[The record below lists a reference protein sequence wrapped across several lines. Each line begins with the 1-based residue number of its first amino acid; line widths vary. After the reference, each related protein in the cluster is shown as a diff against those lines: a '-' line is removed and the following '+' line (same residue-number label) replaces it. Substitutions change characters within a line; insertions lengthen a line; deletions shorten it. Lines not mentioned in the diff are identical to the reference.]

1 MKSKI
6 FTILFFFSTII
17 LAETNDYI
25 ISVLTIGPGNSLSDS
40 FGHSAI
46 RVQDKSKNYDLVFNY
61 GIYDFNDP
69 KFYSNF
75 IKGYLNY
82 SLGVSYFKDFKS
94 SYISNNRSIKEQ
106 VLLLPDALNKKI
118 ADRLIFNSKPEN
130 KNYRYDYFSNNCST
144 IIKDIIDE
152 SLIDYDYENDYVVEN
167 KGKNTYRNLIY
178 ENINKNS
185 WGSLGIDICL
195 GSYIDQEI
203 DVKKNTFLPEYLF
216 EYLNSSYYKH
226 PDLSNKI
233 KLVKKNNF
241 INYENKEFQN
251 LNSNNLFY
259 SPLFIFIIISS
270 FLLFLSS
277 RDLNNKVIHLILQST
292 HIITSAIGFLLLFL
306 WFFTDHFTSA
316 YNYNLLWANPLNIIL
331 IFKSINK
338 KWKIALLKLLLL
350 SLALIVLHSITNV
363 QVFNISL
370 YPFFIFLAFRY
381 LQLIK
386 YYSKHDDLQS
396 I

>member
-106 VLLLPDALNKKI
+106 VLLLPDSLNKKI
-118 ADRLIFNSKPEN
+118 VDRLIINSKPEN
-130 KNYRYDYFSNNCST
+130 KNYLYDYFSNNCST

-152 SLIDYDYENDYVVEN
+152 SLIKYDYQNTYVV
-167 KGKNTYRNLIY
+167 KDKNTYRNLIY

-203 DVKKNTFLPEYLF
+203 DAKKNTFLPEYLF
-216 EYLNSSYYKH
+216 EYLNSSYYNN
-226 PDLSNKI
+226 PELGNKI
-233 KLVKKNNF
+233 KLVKKINF
-241 INYENKEFQN
+241 INNKNKQFPN
-251 LNSNNLFY
+251 LNIDTLLY
-259 SPLFIFIIISS
+259 SPLFIFII
-270 FLLFLSS
+270 LSS
-277 RDLNNKVIHLILQST
+277 LLIYLNVKYLNNKKVHLLLQST
-292 HIITSAIGFLLLFL
+292 HIITSAIGFLILFL
-306 WFFTDHFTSA
+306 WFFTDHYSAA

-331 IFKSINK
+331 IFKIINK
-338 KWKIALLKLLLL
+338 KWKVALLKLLLL

-370 YPFFIFLAFRY
+370 YPIFIFLAFRY
-381 LQLIK
+381 FQLIK
-386 YYSKHDDLQS
+386 YYLKRDDLQN

>member
-6 FTILFFFSTII
+6 FTILFFFSTV
-17 LAETNDYI
+17 LAAETKDYV
-25 ISVLTIGPGNSLSDS
+25 ISVLTIGPGSSLSDS

-61 GIYDFNDP
+61 GVYDFNDP
-69 KFYSNF
+69 NFYSNF

-82 SLGVSYFKDFKS
+82 SLGVSYYKDFKS

-106 VLLLPDALNKKI
+106 VLLLPDVLNRKI

-152 SLIDYDYENDYVVEN
+152 SLIDYDYENDYIVEN

-270 FLLFLSS
+270 FLLFLSL

>member
-6 FTILFFFSTII
+6 FTILFFFSTV
-17 LAETNDYI
+17 LAAETKDYV
-25 ISVLTIGPGNSLSDS
+25 ISVLTIGPGSSLSDS

-61 GIYDFNDP
+61 GVYDFNDP
-69 KFYSNF
+69 NFYSNF

-82 SLGVSYFKDFKS
+82 SLGVSYYKDFKS

-106 VLLLPDALNKKI
+106 VLLLPDVLNRKI

-152 SLIDYDYENDYVVEN
+152 SLIDYDYENDYIVEN

-259 SPLFIFIIISS
+259 SPLFIFIIISI
-270 FLLFLSS
+270 FLLFLSL

-386 YYSKHDDLQS
+386 YYSKHDDLQ
-396 I
+396 II

>member
-6 FTILFFFSTII
+6 FTILFFFSTV
-17 LAETNDYI
+17 LAAETKDYV
-25 ISVLTIGPGNSLSDS
+25 ISVLTIGPGSSLSDS

-61 GIYDFNDP
+61 GVYDFNDP
-69 KFYSNF
+69 NFYSNF

-82 SLGVSYFKDFKS
+82 SLGVSYYKDFKS

-106 VLLLPDALNKKI
+106 VLLLPDVLNKKI

-152 SLIDYDYENDYVVEN
+152 SLIDYNYENYYVVQN

-203 DVKKNTFLPEYLF
+203 DEKKNTFLPEYLF

-270 FLLFLSS
+270 FLLFLSL

>member
-106 VLLLPDALNKKI
+106 VLLLPDSLNKKI
-118 ADRLIFNSKPEN
+118 VDRLIINSKPEN
-130 KNYRYDYFSNNCST
+130 KNYLYDYFSNNCST

-152 SLIDYDYENDYVVEN
+152 SLIKYDYQNTYVV
-167 KGKNTYRNLIY
+167 KDKNTYRNLIY

-203 DVKKNTFLPEYLF
+203 DPEKNTFLPEYLF

-226 PDLSNKI
+226 PELGNKI
-233 KLVKKNNF
+233 KLVKKINF
-241 INYENKEFQN
+241 INNKNKQFPN
-251 LNSNNLFY
+251 LNIDTLLY
-259 SPLFIFIIISS
+259 SPLFIFII
-270 FLLFLSS
+270 LSS
-277 RDLNNKVIHLILQST
+277 LLIYLNVKYLNNKKVHLLLQST
-292 HIITSAIGFLLLFL
+292 HIITSAIGFLILFL
-306 WFFTDHFTSA
+306 WFFTDHYSAA

-331 IFKSINK
+331 IFKIINK
-338 KWKIALLKLLLL
+338 KWKVALLKLLLL

-370 YPFFIFLAFRY
+370 YPIFIFLAFRY
-381 LQLIK
+381 FQLIK
-386 YYSKHDDLQS
+386 YYLKRDDLQN

>member
-6 FTILFFFSTII
+6 FTILFFFSTIL
-17 LAETNDYI
+17 LAETNDYV

-106 VLLLPDALNKKI
+106 VLLLPDSLNKKI
-118 ADRLIFNSKPEN
+118 VDRLIFNSKPEN
-130 KNYRYDYFSNNCST
+130 KNYLYDYFSNNCST

-152 SLIDYDYENDYVVEN
+152 SLIKYDYQNTYMV
-167 KGKNTYRNLIY
+167 KSKNTYRNLIY

-203 DVKKNTFLPEYLF
+203 DAKKNTFLPEYLF
-216 EYLNSSYYKH
+216 EYLNSSYYSL
-226 PDLSNKI
+226 PELNNKI
-233 KLVKKNNF
+233 KLVKKINF
-241 INYENKEFQN
+241 INNQNKQFSN
-251 LNSNNLFY
+251 LNIDTLFY
-259 SPLFIFIIISS
+259 SPLFIFII
-270 FLLFLSS
+270 LSS
-277 RDLNNKVIHLILQST
+277 LLIFINVKYLNNKKVHLLLQST
-292 HIITSAIGFLLLFL
+292 HVITSAIGFLLLFL
-306 WFFTDHFTSA
+306 WFFTDHYTAA
-316 YNYNLLWANPLNIIL
+316 YNYNLLWASPLNIIL
-331 IFKSINK
+331 IFKAINK
-338 KWKIALLKLLLL
+338 KWKVALLKLLLL
-350 SLALIVLHSITNV
+350 SLGLIVLHSITNV

-370 YPFFIFLAFRY
+370 YPIFIFLGFRY
-381 LQLIK
+381 FQLIK
-386 YYSKHDDLQS
+386 YYSKRDDLQN

>member
-6 FTILFFFSTII
+6 FTILFFFSTV
-17 LAETNDYI
+17 LAAETKDYV
-25 ISVLTIGPGNSLSDS
+25 ISVLTIGPGSSLSDS

-61 GIYDFNDP
+61 GVYDFNDP
-69 KFYSNF
+69 NFYSNF

-82 SLGVSYFKDFKS
+82 SLGVSYYKDFKS

-106 VLLLPDALNKKI
+106 VLLLPDVLNKKI

-152 SLIDYDYENDYVVEN
+152 SLIDYDYENDYIVEN

-203 DVKKNTFLPEYLF
+203 DEKKNTFLPEYLF

-270 FLLFLSS
+270 FLLFLSL

>member
-6 FTILFFFSTII
+6 FTILFFFSTV
-17 LAETNDYI
+17 LAAETKDYV
-25 ISVLTIGPGNSLSDS
+25 ISVLTIGPGSSLSDS

-61 GIYDFNDP
+61 GVYDFNDP
-69 KFYSNF
+69 NFYSNF

-82 SLGVSYFKDFKS
+82 SLGVSYYKDFKS

-106 VLLLPDALNKKI
+106 VLLLPDVLNRKI

-152 SLIDYDYENDYVVEN
+152 SLIDYDYENDYIVEN

>member
-6 FTILFFFSTII
+6 FTILFFFSTV
-17 LAETNDYI
+17 LAAETKDYV
-25 ISVLTIGPGNSLSDS
+25 ISVLTMGPGSSLSDS

-61 GIYDFNDP
+61 GVYDFNDP
-69 KFYSNF
+69 NFYSNF

-82 SLGVSYFKDFKS
+82 SLGVSYYKDFKS

-106 VLLLPDALNKKI
+106 VLLLPDVLNRKI

-152 SLIDYDYENDYVVEN
+152 SLIDYDYENDYIVEN

-259 SPLFIFIIISS
+259 SPLFIFIIISI
-270 FLLFLSS
+270 FLLFLSLG
-277 RDLNNKVIHLILQST
+277 DLNNKAIHLILQST

-386 YYSKHDDLQS
+386 YYSKHDDLQ
-396 I
+396 II

>member
-6 FTILFFFSTII
+6 FAILFFLSIG
-17 LAETNDYI
+17 LVAKTNDYI

-61 GIYDFNDP
+61 GVYDFNDP
-69 KFYSNF
+69 NFYSNF

-82 SLGVSYFKDFKS
+82 SLGVSYYKDFKS

-106 VLLLPDALNKKI
+106 VLLLPDVLNRKI

-152 SLIDYDYENDYVVEN
+152 SLIDYDYENDYIVEK

-270 FLLFLSS
+270 FLLFLSL

>member
-6 FTILFFFSTII
+6 FTILFFFSTV
-17 LAETNDYI
+17 LAAETKDYV
-25 ISVLTIGPGNSLSDS
+25 ISVLTIGPGSSLSDS

-61 GIYDFNDP
+61 GVYDFNDP
-69 KFYSNF
+69 NFYSNF

-82 SLGVSYFKDFKS
+82 SLGVSYYKDFKS

-106 VLLLPDALNKKI
+106 VLLLPDVLNRKI

-152 SLIDYDYENDYVVEN
+152 SLIDYDYENDYVVEK

-259 SPLFIFIIISS
+259 SPLFIFIIISI
-270 FLLFLSS
+270 FLLFLSL
-277 RDLNNKVIHLILQST
+277 RDLNNKAIHLILQST

>member
-6 FTILFFFSTII
+6 FTIFFFLSTV
-17 LAETNDYI
+17 LVAETNDYI

-61 GIYDFNDP
+61 GVYDFNDP
-69 KFYSNF
+69 NFYTNF

-82 SLGVSYFKDFKS
+82 SLGVSYYKDFKS

-106 VLLLPDALNKKI
+106 VILFPEKLNKKI
-118 ADRLIFNSKPEN
+118 VERLIFNSKPEN
-130 KNYRYDYFSNNCST
+130 KNYLYDYFSNNCST
-144 IIKDIIDE
+144 IIKDIIEE
-152 SLIDYDYENDYVVEN
+152 SLIEHDYRNDYSVEN
-167 KGKNTYRNLIY
+167 KSKNTYRNLIY

-216 EYLNSSYYKH
+216 EYLNSSYYKN
-226 PDLSNKI
+226 PEFNNNI
-233 KLVKKNNF
+233 KLVKKINF

-251 LNSNNLFY
+251 LSSNTLFY
-259 SPLFIFIIISS
+259 SPLFIFIILSS
-270 FLLFLSS
+270 FLLFISI
-277 RDLNNKVIHLILQST
+277 RNLNNKSVQLILQST
-292 HIITSAIGFLLLFL
+292 HIITSVIGFLLLFL
-306 WFFTDHFTSA
+306 WFFTDHYTSA

-370 YPFFIFLAFRY
+370 YPFFIFLTFRY
-381 LQLIK
+381 YQLIK
-386 YYSKHDDLQS
+386 NY
-396 I
+396 

>member
-6 FTILFFFSTII
+6 FTILFFFSTV
-17 LAETNDYI
+17 LAAETKDYV
-25 ISVLTIGPGNSLSDS
+25 ISVLTMGPGSSLSDS

-61 GIYDFNDP
+61 GVYDFNDP
-69 KFYSNF
+69 NFYSNF

-82 SLGVSYFKDFKS
+82 SLGVSYYKDFKS

-106 VLLLPDALNKKI
+106 VLLLPDVLNRKI

-152 SLIDYDYENDYVVEN
+152 SLIDYDYENDYIVEN

>member
-6 FTILFFFSTII
+6 FTILFFFSTV
-17 LAETNDYI
+17 LAAETKDYV
-25 ISVLTIGPGNSLSDS
+25 ISVLTIGPGSSLSDS

-61 GIYDFNDP
+61 GVYDFNDP
-69 KFYSNF
+69 NFYSNF

-82 SLGVSYFKDFKS
+82 SLGVSYYKDFKS

-118 ADRLIFNSKPEN
+118 ADRLIFNSKTEN
-130 KNYRYDYFSNNCST
+130 KNYRYDYFLNNCST

-152 SLIDYDYENDYVVEN
+152 SLIDYDYENDYVIKN

-241 INYENKEFQN
+241 INYENKEFKN

>member
-6 FTILFFFSTII
+6 FTILFFFSTV
-17 LAETNDYI
+17 LAAETKDYV
-25 ISVLTIGPGNSLSDS
+25 ISVLTIGPGSSLSDS

-61 GIYDFNDP
+61 GVYDFNDP
-69 KFYSNF
+69 NFYSNF

-82 SLGVSYFKDFKS
+82 SLGVSYYKDFKS
-94 SYISNNRSIKEQ
+94 SYISNIRSIKEQ
-106 VLLLPDALNKKI
+106 VLLLPDVLNKKI

-152 SLIDYDYENDYVVEN
+152 SLIDYNYENYYVVQN

-203 DVKKNTFLPEYLF
+203 DEKKNTFLPEYLF

-270 FLLFLSS
+270 FLLFLSL

>member
-6 FTILFFFSTII
+6 FTILFFFSTV
-17 LAETNDYI
+17 LAAETKDYV
-25 ISVLTIGPGNSLSDS
+25 ISVLTMGPGSSLSDS

-61 GIYDFNDP
+61 GVYDFNDP
-69 KFYSNF
+69 NFYSNF

-82 SLGVSYFKDFKS
+82 SLGVSYYKDFKS

-152 SLIDYDYENDYVVEN
+152 SLIDYDYENDYIVEN

-259 SPLFIFIIISS
+259 SPLFIFIIISI
-270 FLLFLSS
+270 FLLFLSL
-277 RDLNNKVIHLILQST
+277 RDLNNKAIHLILQST

-381 LQLIK
+381 LQLIR

>member
-106 VLLLPDALNKKI
+106 VLLLPDSLNKKI
-118 ADRLIFNSKPEN
+118 VDRLIINSKPEN
-130 KNYRYDYFSNNCST
+130 KNYLYDYFSNNCST

-152 SLIDYDYENDYVVEN
+152 SLIKYDYQNTYVV
-167 KGKNTYRNLIY
+167 KDKNTYRNLIY

-203 DVKKNTFLPEYLF
+203 DAKKNTFLPEYLF

-226 PDLSNKI
+226 PELGNKI
-233 KLVKKNNF
+233 KLVKKINLINNK
-241 INYENKEFQN
+241 NKQFPN
-251 LNSNNLFY
+251 LNIDTLLC
-259 SPLFIFIIISS
+259 SPLFIFII
-270 FLLFLSS
+270 LSS
-277 RDLNNKVIHLILQST
+277 LLIYLNVKYLNNKKVHLLLQST
-292 HIITSAIGFLLLFL
+292 HIITSAIGFLILFL
-306 WFFTDHFTSA
+306 WFFTDHYSAA

-331 IFKSINK
+331 ISKIINK
-338 KWKIALLKLLLL
+338 KWKVALLKLLLL

-370 YPFFIFLAFRY
+370 YPFFIFLTFRY
-381 LQLIK
+381 YQLIK
-386 YYSKHDDLQS
+386 NY
-396 I
+396 

>member
-6 FTILFFFSTII
+6 FTILFFFSTV
-17 LAETNDYI
+17 LAAETKDYV
-25 ISVLTIGPGNSLSDS
+25 ISVLTIGPGSSLSDS

-61 GIYDFNDP
+61 GVYDFNDP
-69 KFYSNF
+69 NFYSNF

-82 SLGVSYFKDFKS
+82 SLGVSYYKDFKS

-106 VLLLPDALNKKI
+106 VLFLPNVLNRKI

-152 SLIDYDYENDYVVEN
+152 SLIDYDYENDYVVEK

>member
-6 FTILFFFSTII
+6 FTILFFFSTV
-17 LAETNDYI
+17 LAAETKDYV
-25 ISVLTIGPGNSLSDS
+25 ISVLTIGPGSSLSDS

-61 GIYDFNDP
+61 GVYDFNDP
-69 KFYSNF
+69 NFYSNF

-82 SLGVSYFKDFKS
+82 SLGVSYYKDFKS

-106 VLLLPDALNKKI
+106 VLLLPDVLNRKI

-152 SLIDYDYENDYVVEN
+152 SLIDYDYENDYIVEN

-386 YYSKHDDLQS
+386 YYSKHDDLQ
-396 I
+396 II

>member
-6 FTILFFFSTII
+6 FTILFFFSTV
-17 LAETNDYI
+17 LAAETKDYV
-25 ISVLTIGPGNSLSDS
+25 ISVLTIGPGSSLSDS

-61 GIYDFNDP
+61 GVYDFNDP
-69 KFYSNF
+69 NFYSNF

-82 SLGVSYFKDFKS
+82 SLGVSYYKDFKS

-106 VLLLPDALNKKI
+106 VLLLPDVLNRKI

-130 KNYRYDYFSNNCST
+130 RNYRYDYFSNNCST

-152 SLIDYDYENDYVVEN
+152 SLIDYDYENDYIVEN

-259 SPLFIFIIISS
+259 SPLFIFIIISI
-270 FLLFLSS
+270 FLLFLSL
-277 RDLNNKVIHLILQST
+277 RDLNNKAIHLILQST

-386 YYSKHDDLQS
+386 YYSKHDDLQ
-396 I
+396 IN